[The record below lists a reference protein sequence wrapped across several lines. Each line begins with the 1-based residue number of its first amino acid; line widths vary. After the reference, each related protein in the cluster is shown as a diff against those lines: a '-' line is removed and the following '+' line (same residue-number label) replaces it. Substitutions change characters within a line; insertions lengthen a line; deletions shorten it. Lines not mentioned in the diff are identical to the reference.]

1 MKLPFNGKVLER
13 YGHVKKKSKTLYDI
27 AAIEKSQFFLLFE
40 NEASCEDFS
49 CPRVF

>member
-1 MKLPFNGKVLER
+1 M
-13 YGHVKKKSKTLYDI
+13 VKCSRDMDMLKKSKTLHDI